1 MNNFHWQKGWPL
13 LALLPFSL
21 QAATTP
27 AATTPADSGTAAKIT
42 KKQEDTMVV
51 TASTP
56 ASGARETGYQPH
68 NAVTGTRT
76 DSRLLDI
83 PQAVNVVPQQ
93 VLEDQAARNLD
104 EALYNVSGITQAN
117 TLGGTQDAV
126 MKRGFGDNRDGSI
139 LRDGMRSIQARNVT
153 PTTERVEVLKGPAS
167 MLYGWGEPGGMINII
182 SKKPELVQKTHIEG
196 WNSSFNGGGGQLDV
210 TGPLGTSGLA
220 YRMLVDHDET
230 DYWRNFGRNRQTTLA
245 PSLMWYGDNTTVRV
259 AYEHMEYLTP
269 FDRGTVI
276 DSRTGKPVS
285 TPRERRFDETYNAT
299 RGDQD
304 TLTVQ
309 MENAINDR
317 WKTKLNYAYS
327 RNTYSDNQARAM
339 SLNPNT
345 GLLTRRADATQDAHS
360 QSQNA
365 QLTLNGDI
373 DWGSIN
379 HQLLFGFDHEADR
392 THRGNM
398 IRGATN
404 NRFNIYNPVYGLLP
418 ASTSIIATESD
429 QKEDVD
435 STGVFMQDAMR
446 LDEHW
451 MLLGGV
457 RYDRFDVMSGKGRPF
472 VTNTDRSD
480 SRLVPRAG
488 VVYNLTSYASLYTSY
503 SESFKPNSAINKAI
517 GATMEPE
524 VGRSYEVGAKLDL
537 PNRITANLALFD
549 IQKRNVMVDELV
561 NGETVTRTAGKV
573 RSQGVEVDVAGKL
586 TDSLSLIGSY
596 AFTDARVTADPTNQG
611 NEMANAARHTA
622 SLFLTNDFGNL
633 GLHAGDDLRAGIGAR
648 YVGRRPGDAANSFFL
663 DDYTVADAFIAYNVP
678 INGYKVK
685 WQLNIK
691 NLFDKTYYPSSGS
704 SQYVAIGDPREVVLR
719 ASVDF

>member
-1 MNNFHWQKGWPL
+1 MNNRHWQKSWPL

-21 QAATTP
+21 QATAVSTDSTTP
-27 AATTPADSGTAAKIT
+27 SET
-42 KKQEDTMVV
+42 KKQEDTLVV
-51 TASTP
+51 NASTP
-56 ASGARETGYQPH
+56 ATSTGDTGYQPH
-68 NAVTGTRT
+68 NAVIGTRT

-93 VLEDQAARNLD
+93 VLEDQAVRNLD
-104 EALYNVSGITQAN
+104 DALYNVSGITQAN

-139 LRDGMRSIQARNVT
+139 LRDGVRSIQARNVT

-167 MLYGWGEPGGMINII
+167 MLYGWGDPGGMINII
-182 SKKPELVQKTHIEG
+182 SKKPQLVQKTHIEG
-196 WNSSFNGGGGQLDV
+196 WNSSFNGGGGQFDV
-210 TGPLGTSGLA
+210 TGPISTSGLA
-220 YRMLVDHDET
+220 YRLIVDHDET
-230 DYWRNFGRNRQTTLA
+230 DYWRNFGRNRQTTVA
-245 PSLMWYGDNTTVRV
+245 PSLMWYGENTTVLV

-276 DSRTGKPVS
+276 DSRTGKPVA

-304 TLTVQ
+304 TLTFQ
-309 MENAINDR
+309 MENTLNER
-317 WKTKLNYAYS
+317 WKSKLNYAYS
-327 RNTYSDNQARAM
+327 RNTYNDNQARAM
-339 SLNPNT
+339 SFNPNT
-345 GLLTRRADATQDAHS
+345 GFLTRRADATQDAHS
-360 QSQNA
+360 QSQNV

-398 IRGATN
+398 IRGKN
-404 NRFNIYNPVYGLLP
+404 NSSFNVYNPVYGLFP
-418 ASTSIIATESD
+418 ASSSVIAAESD

-435 STGVFMQDAMR
+435 STGVFMQDAIR

-457 RYDRFDVMSGKGRPF
+457 RYDRFDVISGKGRPF

-503 SESFKPNSAINKAI
+503 SESFKPNSAVNKAI

-549 IQKRNVMVDELV
+549 IQKRNVMVDELQTI
-561 NGETVTRTAGKV
+561 NGISETVTRTAGKV

-586 TDSLSLIGSY
+586 TDSLSLIGAY
-596 AFTDARVTADPTNQG
+596 AFTDARVTSDPTNQG
-611 NEMANAARHTA
+611 NEMANVARHTA

-633 GLHAGDDLRAGIGAR
+633 GLHAGDDLRAGVGAR

-663 DDYTVADAFIAYNVP
+663 DDYTVADAFIAYSVP
-678 INGYKVK
+678 LNGYKMK